1 MSDTDKPAPE
11 FEKAPELFVEKPA
24 VREPVVVAT
33 PAAAARAEQPPIT
46 TTPRAAPP
54 PFAPSVPR
62 PAPPP
67 VVPRAASADPVD
79 KAKAE
84 REAKRQATIEAK
96 QKRDAELDAIREA
109 GRLERERDLA
119 ADEKAEAEAAEAEEA
134 ARVEAERQAE
144 IEAAALKA
152 TVDRLLAE
160 RAVRVDREFAES
172 EARRLEAEKDTDP
185 SMGPQTVLDP
195 RGPLARAA
203 RGGMARHMRGN
214 VAVLDAALA
223 AEVEKQP
230 V

>member
-1 MSDTDKPAPE
+1 MSDTDKPAPI
-11 FEKAPELFVEKPA
+11 
-24 VREPVVVAT
+24 VREAAVVAS
-33 PAAAARAEQPPIT
+33 PAAATR
-46 TTPRAAPP
+46 
-54 PFAPSVPR
+54 VPR

-67 VVPRAASADPVD
+67 AVRGTAPVDPVD
-79 KAKAE
+79 LAKAE
-84 REAKRQATIEAK
+84 REAKRQVAIEAK

-134 ARVEAERQAE
+134 ARVEAERQAAAD
-144 IEAAALKA
+144 AAALKA

-160 RAVRVDREFAES
+160 RAVRVDLEFAEA
-172 EARRLEAEKDTDP
+172 EAKRLEAEKDTDP

-214 VAVLDAALA
+214 MAVLDAALA

-230 V
+230 A